1 MKEKHEIPKY
11 HGCGNV
17 KYYYGRY
24 ANGKKCDDHVR
35 CVTEVN
41 CLSKLDLIKFQKVKN
56 EK

>member
-24 ANGKKCDDHVR
+24 ANKKKEEDHVR
-35 CVTEVN
+35 EVTEVN
-41 CLSKLDLIKFQKVKN
+41 CLSKINLIKLSKGK
-56 EK
+56 K

>member
-24 ANGKKCDDHVR
+24 ANVKKCDDQVR
-35 CVTEVN
+35 GVTEVN
-41 CLSKLDLIKFQKVKN
+41 CLSKIDLIKLTKGK
-56 EK
+56 K